1 MYKGKKMNKTNDIA
15 AIVMASGLSRRMGED
30 KLKLPFR
37 GKMLYQHIVDI
48 ISELPFKEKIIVT
61 SKDYIAEYSKG
72 KNFTI
77 VMNPEAYKGQSLSI
91 IKGLEKSS
99 ESKGY
104 MFFVADQPFLKK
116 ETILHLIQIFDE
128 NSDKITLPFFCGI
141 KGNPVIFPHR
151 LKKDLLNIKG
161 DQGGS
166 VVIKKEWDESVK
178 IDFNHPIEGLDIDTM
193 ENYNKYKES

>member
-1 MYKGKKMNKTNDIA
+1 MNKGKKMNKTNDIA

-37 GKMLYQHIVDI
+37 GKLLYQHIVDI
-48 ISELPFKEKIIVT
+48 VSDLPFKEKIIVT
-61 SKDYIAEYSKG
+61 SKDYIAEYSKE
-72 KNFTI
+72 KKFTI

-91 IKGLEKSS
+91 IKGLEKAS
-99 ESKGY
+99 ERKGY
-104 MFFVADQPFLKK
+104 MFFVADQPFLKR
-116 ETILHLIQIFDE
+116 ETILHLIKIFEE
-128 NSDKITLPFFCGI
+128 NSDKITLPFFCGR

-151 LKKDLLNIKG
+151 LKKDLLQIEG

-166 VVIKKEWDESVK
+166 VVIKKEWDKSIK